1 MVLFFTFADL
11 EWPIVAGYGRRHEMS
26 FKWVPKACQC
36 TGKYVRAL
44 GAWIETPKNGCKTR
58 KMAILG
64 QKSHIAEFSVAG
76 NVPYG
81 CPPHP
86 KNFFRP
92 KKFPKCLQKK
102 IWGPNSILNMYSKA
116 FGKRVLCPK
125 FWVVTVY
132 FWQMLW
138 DVFEVVSVKMFWF
151 WYHHWDMN
159 CRSWVIFGIFLA
171 YFSFPL

>member
-1 MVLFFTFADL
+1 MLFKWVPKTPQCTCKCVRALGAWIETFKKCTHKPKMTIFGVFGLKNGTFFIFADL

-86 KNFFRP
+86 KNFFRS

-102 IWGPNSILNMYSKA
+102 
-116 FGKRVLCPK
+116 
-125 FWVVTVY
+125 
-132 FWQMLW
+132 
-138 DVFEVVSVKMFWF
+138 FEVLTPF
-151 WYHHWDMN
+151 
-159 CRSWVIFGIFLA
+159 
-171 YFSFPL
+171 